1 MGVRV
6 SPSALFICL
15 WELKLKVNINKV
27 DEATRELEIIVP
39 KSLYEEELNQEFK
52 TAQQHISIKGFRKGR
67 VPINLIKQ
75 LYGKEIEEDFIG
87 EYATK
92 LFKDATEKE
101 NIKFVGKPIFKDY
114 QKKDNEVVFLFNFDV
129 IPEFELKEYKGLKIY
144 EPIHRVTDEEI
155 EHEINHR
162 RLYSAKVQDA
172 EQVNDE
178 HTIVAIDII
187 PLDQETLEPLP
198 NGKIQSTT
206 ILLSSETVPSDLKSL
221 LIGKKVGDEFVYN
234 PHINEPSAPDEIV
247 KIKVKHISQLIL
259 DEFNDEF
266 VKQYTRGR
274 LSTTEEFKEE
284 IGYYLQEKW
293 DMRTNDEMVKQVIKQ
308 LVDAH
313 EFDLPQTVL
322 YETALKLSEDF
333 LKKYGENYPQLKG
346 KQPQELIEDFIP
358 IAESQVKWA
367 IIKKKIIEKENLQIE
382 DYDIESIVEE
392 HKRQNPEANEE
403 DLKQYIKNSPHI
415 VDTLMEKKVLDFL
428 IGFAETTEIDF
439 EEYQKML
446 EKGDVTE
453 EETSNETSSGDNE
466 IKSDEVKEES
476 VETTEK
482 IVSEKKESS

>member
-6 SPSALFICL
+6 SPSALFVFIL
-15 WELKLKVNINKV
+15 ETKLKININKL
-27 DEATRELEIIVP
+27 DEATRELEIVVP
-39 KSLYEEELNQEFK
+39 KSLYEEELNAEFK

-67 VPINLIKQ
+67 VPISLIKQ

-101 NIKFVGKPIFKDY
+101 NIKFVGKPFLKNY
-114 QKKDNEVVFLFNFDV
+114 QKKEDEVVFLFNYDV

-144 EPIHRVTDEEI
+144 EPIHRVTDKEI

-162 RLYSAKVQDA
+162 RLYTAKVEDA
-172 EQVNDE
+172 DEINDE
-178 HTIVAIDII
+178 YTIVAIDII
-187 PLDQETLEPLP
+187 PLNQETLEPLP
-198 NGKIQSTT
+198 DGKIQSTT
-206 ILLSSETVPSDLKSL
+206 ILLTSETVPSDLKSL
-221 LIGKKVGDEFVYN
+221 LIGKKVGEEFLYN
-234 PHINEPSAPDEIV
+234 PHNSDTSAPDEMV
-247 KIKVKHISQLIL
+247 KIKVKHISRLIL

-266 VKQYTRGR
+266 VKQYSRGR

-284 IGYYLQEKW
+284 IGYFLQEKW

-313 EFDLPQTVL
+313 DFDLPQTVL
-322 YETALKLSEDF
+322 YETAIKLSEDF
-333 LKKYGENYPQLKG
+333 LKKYGENYPQLRG
-346 KQPQELIEDFIP
+346 KKPQDILDDFIP

-439 EEYQKML
+439 DEYQKIL
-446 EKGDVTE
+446 D
-453 EETSNETSSGDNE
+453 
-466 IKSDEVKEES
+466 KEDSQES
-476 VETTEK
+476 LSEMEK
-482 IVSEKKESS
+482 INENIDESNAEEIVGSSEITEQIEGGSKENQ

>member
-1 MGVRV
+1 M
-6 SPSALFICL
+6 
-15 WELKLKVNINKV
+15 
-27 DEATRELEIIVP
+27 DEATRELEIVVP
-39 KSLYEEELNQEFK
+39 KSLYEEELNAEFK

-67 VPINLIKQ
+67 VPISLIKQ

-101 NIKFVGKPIFKDY
+101 NIKFVGKPFLKNY
-114 QKKDNEVVFLFNFDV
+114 QKKEDEVVFLFNYDV

-144 EPIHRVTDEEI
+144 EPIHRVTDKEI

-162 RLYSAKVQDA
+162 RLYNAKVEDA
-172 EQVNDE
+172 DEINDE
-178 HTIVAIDII
+178 YTIVAIDII
-187 PLDQETLEPLP
+187 PLNQETLEPLP
-198 NGKIQSTT
+198 DGKIQSTT
-206 ILLSSETVPSDLKSL
+206 ILLTSETVPSDLKSL
-221 LIGKKVGDEFVYN
+221 LIGKKVGEEFLYN
-234 PHINEPSAPDEIV
+234 PHNSDTSAPDEMV
-247 KIKVKHISQLIL
+247 KIKVKHISRLIL

-284 IGYYLQEKW
+284 IGYFLQEKW

-313 EFDLPQTVL
+313 DFDLPQTVL
-322 YETALKLSEDF
+322 YETAIKLSEDF
-333 LKKYGENYPQLKG
+333 LKKYGENYPQLRG
-346 KQPQELIEDFIP
+346 KKPQDILDDFIP

-367 IIKKKIIEKENLQIE
+367 IIKKKIIEKEKLQIE
-382 DYDIESIVEE
+382 DYDIDSILEE

-439 EEYQKML
+439 DEYQKIL
-446 EKGDVTE
+446 EKEDSQESLSEMGKINENIDESNAEEIGGSSEITE
-453 EETSNETSSGDNE
+453 QIESES
-466 IKSDEVKEES
+466 KENQ
-476 VETTEK
+476 
-482 IVSEKKESS
+482 

>member
-6 SPSALFICL
+6 SPSALFVFIL
-15 WELKLKVNINKV
+15 ETKLKININKL
-27 DEATRELEIIVP
+27 DEATRELEIVVP
-39 KSLYEEELNQEFK
+39 KSLYEEELNAEFK

-67 VPINLIKQ
+67 VPISLIKQ

-101 NIKFVGKPIFKDY
+101 NIKFVGKPFLKNY
-114 QKKDNEVVFLFNFDV
+114 QKKEDEVVFLFNYDV

-144 EPIHRVTDEEI
+144 EPIHRVTDKEI

-162 RLYSAKVQDA
+162 RLYNAKVEDA
-172 EQVNDE
+172 DEINDE
-178 HTIVAIDII
+178 YTIVAIDII
-187 PLDQETLEPLP
+187 PLNQETLEPLP
-198 NGKIQSTT
+198 DGKIQSTT
-206 ILLSSETVPSDLKSL
+206 ILLTSETVPSDLKSL
-221 LIGKKVGDEFVYN
+221 LIGKKVGEEFLYN
-234 PHINEPSAPDEIV
+234 PHNSDTSAPDEMV
-247 KIKVKHISQLIL
+247 KIKVKHISRLIL

-284 IGYYLQEKW
+284 IGYFLQEKW

-313 EFDLPQTVL
+313 DFDLPQTVL
-322 YETALKLSEDF
+322 YETAIKLSEDF
-333 LKKYGENYPQLKG
+333 LKKYGENYPQLRG
-346 KQPQELIEDFIP
+346 KKPQDILDDFIP

-367 IIKKKIIEKENLQIE
+367 IIKKKIIEKEKLQIE
-382 DYDIESIVEE
+382 DYDIDSILEE

-439 EEYQKML
+439 DEYQKIL
-446 EKGDVTE
+446 EKEDSQESLSEMGKINENIDESNAEEIGGSSEITE
-453 EETSNETSSGDNE
+453 QIESES
-466 IKSDEVKEES
+466 KENQ
-476 VETTEK
+476 
-482 IVSEKKESS
+482 

>member
-1 MGVRV
+1 M
-6 SPSALFICL
+6 
-15 WELKLKVNINKV
+15 
-27 DEATRELEIIVP
+27 DEATRELEIVVP
-39 KSLYEEELNQEFK
+39 KSLYEEELNAEFK

-67 VPINLIKQ
+67 VPISLIKQ

-101 NIKFVGKPIFKDY
+101 NIKFVGKPFLKNY
-114 QKKDNEVVFLFNFDV
+114 QKKEDEVVFLFNYDV

-144 EPIHRVTDEEI
+144 EPIHRVTDKEI

-162 RLYSAKVQDA
+162 RLYTAKVEDA
-172 EQVNDE
+172 DEINDE
-178 HTIVAIDII
+178 YTIVAIDII
-187 PLDQETLEPLP
+187 PLNQETLEPLP
-198 NGKIQSTT
+198 DGKIQSTT
-206 ILLSSETVPSDLKSL
+206 ILLTSETVPSDLKSL
-221 LIGKKVGDEFVYN
+221 LIGKKVGEEFLYN
-234 PHINEPSAPDEIV
+234 PHNSDTSAPDEMV
-247 KIKVKHISQLIL
+247 KIKVKHISRLIL

-266 VKQYTRGR
+266 VKQYSRGR

-284 IGYYLQEKW
+284 IGYFLQEKW

-313 EFDLPQTVL
+313 DFDLPQTVL
-322 YETALKLSEDF
+322 YETAIKLSEDF
-333 LKKYGENYPQLKG
+333 LKKYGENYPQLRG
-346 KQPQELIEDFIP
+346 KKPQDILDDFIP

-439 EEYQKML
+439 DEYQKIL
-446 EKGDVTE
+446 D
-453 EETSNETSSGDNE
+453 
-466 IKSDEVKEES
+466 KEDSQES
-476 VETTEK
+476 LSEMEK
-482 IVSEKKESS
+482 INENIDESNAEEIVGSSEITEQIEGGSKENQ